1 MRRPWWIAVLFFLA
15 ARALFSLELPPSP
28 DGSLA
33 GDLHTIQSFYPRLE
47 GSEGE
52 KRALSFI
59 QSRLAS
65 LGAIFTPFDFSDSD
79 FEHSFSSCIR
89 VDVPGRLKDTLII
102 AVPLDQRPD
111 AEQSRDG
118 AINIALALDLIRR
131 SRGAP
136 PPVSLTVLFLGAE
149 FGDSDAYPMGSTL
162 FLRDFQPD
170 YRAAVVYLNLRDVP
184 TRILVR
190 GGGQGNRDA
199 VLAHEHE
206 RCGACGQPQIPYVL
220 RGVRNAGLPPGYDK
234 RTDAHRA
241 LLESRLP
248 LG

>member
-28 DGSLA
+28 DGSLP

-89 VDVPGRLKDTLII
+89 VDVPGRPEGHADPCRPARPAAGRGAKQGWRNQHR
-102 AVPLDQRPD
+102 PRPGPDQ
-111 AEQSRDG
+111 E
-118 AINIALALDLIRR
+118 IERR
-131 SRGAP
+131 SPSGVSHGAFP
-136 PPVSLTVLFLGAE
+136 GC
-149 FGDSDAYPMGSTL
+149 
-162 FLRDFQPD
+162 R
-170 YRAAVVYLNLRDVP
+170 
-184 TRILVR
+184 VR
-190 GGGQGNRDA
+190 GQRCLPHGQH
-199 VLAHEHE
+199 V
-206 RCGACGQPQIPYVL
+206 VS
-220 RGVRNAGLPPGYDK
+220 AGLPAG
-234 RTDAHRA
+234 
-241 LLESRLP
+241 LSRGSGLP
-248 LG
+248 EPS